1 MREEELTIE
10 TNFMEDLHLN
20 EKAVLKILILISE
33 KVFSNFE

>member
-20 EKAVLKILILISE
+20 EKAVLK
-33 KVFSNFE
+33 NFDLNV